1 MKREAKIGIF
11 AVAML
16 IAAWAGIRYWR
27 LTVSCSTTLSLR
39 PGSNEMPVTV
49 PIFTP
54 FIMIGEAVCTPLIWS

>member
-1 MKREAKIGIF
+1 MAFDPIRLLLNILASES
-11 AVAML
+11 V
-16 IAAWAGIRYWR
+16 GIRYWR